1 TTDACCGNPALTI
14 GSERTQPS
22 NATMGSMTQAEVRR
36 YKTGARSTET
46 FGRVLVSARDQHL
59 IVDGPVQN
67 GCPGEAITPAELFLS
82 GVAACGVELIQV
94 LAKGLDGAL
103 RGVTAAVQDTQNPDA
118 PGRCD
123 DKRHRVCRVRLDHAA
138 A

>member
-1 TTDACCGNPALTI
+1 M
-14 GSERTQPS
+14 TQP
-22 NATMGSMTQAEVRR
+22 AAEVRR
-36 YKTGARSTET
+36 YKTGARSTDT

-94 LAKGLDGAL
+94 LARGENVPL
-103 RGVTAAVQDTQNPDA
+103 RSVSAAIEATQDPSNPLRPDVNIFNSVRINLELGGVSRDQAADLVE
-118 PGRCD
+118 RF
-123 DKRHRVCRVRLDHAA
+123 KRR
-138 A
+138 

>member
-1 TTDACCGNPALTI
+1 
-14 GSERTQPS
+14 
-22 NATMGSMTQAEVRR
+22 MTQAAETRR
-36 YKTGARSTET
+36 YQTRAKSTDT

-94 LAKGLDGAL
+94 LARGQNVPL
-103 RGVTAAVQDTQNPDA
+103 RSVSAAIEATQNPAA
-118 PGRCD
+118 PVRPDVNLFNSVHIQLELGGVTHDQAHDLVERF
-123 DKRHRVCRVRLDHAA
+123 KRR
-138 A
+138 

>member
-1 TTDACCGNPALTI
+1 M
-14 GSERTQPS
+14 TQP
-22 NATMGSMTQAEVRR
+22 AEIRR
-36 YKTGARSTET
+36 YQTGAKSTDT

-94 LAKGLDGAL
+94 LAKGQNVPL
-103 RGVTAAVQDTQNPDA
+103 RSVSAAIEATQNPAA
-118 PGRCD
+118 PVRPDVNLFNTVRISLELSGVTQAQGQDLVERF
-123 DKRHRVCRVRLDHAA
+123 KRR
-138 A
+138 

>member
-1 TTDACCGNPALTI
+1 M
-14 GSERTQPS
+14 TQPPEIRKYQ
-22 NATMGSMTQAEVRR
+22 TQA
-36 YKTGARSTET
+36 KSTDT

-94 LAKGLDGAL
+94 LAKQLDVPL
-103 RGVTAAVQDTQNPDA
+103 RSVSAAIEATQNPAA
-118 PGRCD
+118 PVRPDVNLFNTVRINLSLGGVTQEQGQDLVERF
-123 DKRHRVCRVRLDHAA
+123 KRR
-138 A
+138 

>member
-1 TTDACCGNPALTI
+1 
-14 GSERTQPS
+14 
-22 NATMGSMTQAEVRR
+22 MTQAPETRR
-36 YKTGARSTET
+36 YQTRAASTDT

-94 LAKGLDGAL
+94 LAKQQDVPLRSVAARIEATQDPTAPVRSDVNLFNTVRISLDLG
-103 RGVTAAVQDTQNPDA
+103 GVTHEQGQDLVE
-118 PGRCD
+118 RF
-123 DKRHRVCRVRLDHAA
+123 KRR
-138 A
+138 